1 MKFAFNVNN
10 CVVEVSVSEVQTI
23 NDKYRP
29 QLRGEVFP
37 FAAHFHSVKFEVNDD
52 ETSIGFGG
60 NTFRNGM
67 GAKIVQAAIVA
78 QEQVAHFSS
87 LLEELRSSKGDP
99 RDVLRVMK
107 QGDHAMAAIMLSM
120 IPDSTEEMLA
130 RGILSKLPENTKAN
144 SVLTAVMLE
153 PSFKTAIKLL
163 DNSTAEVR
171 ELCEKDMAAYQFA
184 NYVRGLFASTL
195 PQVELKAQESGEKR
209 AAYVTSK
216 MKEFIGE

>member
-1 MKFAFNVNN
+1 
-10 CVVEVSVSEVQTI
+10 
-23 NDKYRP
+23 
-29 QLRGEVFP
+29 
-37 FAAHFHSVKFEVNDD
+37 
-52 ETSIGFGG
+52 
-60 NTFRNGM
+60 
-67 GAKIVQAAIVA
+67 
-78 QEQVAHFSS
+78 
-87 LLEELRSSKGDP
+87 
-99 RDVLRVMK
+99 
-107 QGDHAMAAIMLSM
+107 MAAIMLSM